1 LTMID
6 AANEPW
12 FDLDLVNYQNQLVNG
27 DTRMTAQ
34 AGLEIYMPSLKN
46 QPARKAGQS
55 VSLEWLKNRN
65 SSLPADVAKKTKAQ

>member
-1 LTMID
+1 
-6 AANEPW
+6 
-12 FDLDLVNYQNQLVNG
+12 VNG

-46 QPARKAGQS
+46 QSARKAGQS

-65 SSLPADVAKKTKAQ
+65 SSLPADVARRTKAQ